1 MTTLVKPVETEQ
13 GDTETRGTTE
23 RIVRKVEGVKKIEDY
38 DYSKLSHYE
47 EK

>member
-1 MTTLVKPVETEQ
+1 MLVKPVETKQE
-13 GDTETRGTTE
+13 TTTTRGTTGE
-23 RIVRKVEGVKKIEDY
+23 IVRKAEGVKKIEDY